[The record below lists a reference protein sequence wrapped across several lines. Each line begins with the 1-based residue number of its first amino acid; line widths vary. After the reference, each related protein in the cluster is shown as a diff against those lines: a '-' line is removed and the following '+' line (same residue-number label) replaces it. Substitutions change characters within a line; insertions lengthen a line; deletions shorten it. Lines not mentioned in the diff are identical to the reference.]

1 MSDEQSIHEKY
12 MRLAL
17 ENARAAKGQTAPN
30 PLVGSVIVNDG
41 RIVGIGAHLKPGE
54 PHAEIHALRMA
65 GEHAKD
71 GTIYVTLEPCSH
83 HGRTGPCAEAVVK
96 AGLARVVVA
105 APDPNPLVAGRGIKI
120 LRDAG
125 IEVIEGVLREES
137 EQLNEVFNR
146 YIVSKRPFVTVKSAT
161 TLDGKIATRTNSS
174 RWITS
179 AEAREDVHKLRHESG
194 AILVGVQTI
203 LHDDSQ
209 LNTRLPNGRN
219 PLRVVLDSTLRI
231 PEDARVVTDGEAPT
245 WIFTGSNADAAKR
258 ERLEAAGVRVIET
271 SGERVNLEQVLDT
284 LGESEI
290 SSLLVEGGGQVI
302 ASFVEQGLADKL
314 VLYMAPKLVG
324 GKDAPTFI
332 EGLGITDMN
341 EAVGLTGLTVEQ
353 LGPDL
358 KFEAYFPKG

>member
-1 MSDEQSIHEKY
+1 MSEMSIHETY

-17 ENARAAKGQTAPN
+17 ENARSAKGQTAPN
-30 PLVGSVIVNDG
+30 PMVGSVIVNEG

-65 GEHAKD
+65 GDHAKG

-83 HGRTGPCAEAVVK
+83 HGRTGPCAEAVVR
-96 AGLARVVVA
+96 AGLSRVVIA
-105 APDPNPLVAGRGIKI
+105 APDPNPLVAGRGVKI

-137 EQLNEVFNR
+137 ERLNEVFNR

-161 TLDGKIATRTNSS
+161 TLDGKIATRTSSS

-179 AEAREDVHKLRHESG
+179 AEAREDVHRLRHESG

-209 LNTRLPNGRN
+209 LTTRLPNGRN

-231 PEDARVVTDGEAPT
+231 PEDARVITDGEAPT
-245 WIFTGSNADAAKR
+245 WIFTGSNADPAKR

-271 SGERVNLEQVLDT
+271 DGERVNLEQVLDT
-284 LGESEI
+284 LGSSEI
-290 SSLLVEGGGQVI
+290 SSLLVEGGGQVN

-314 VLYMAPKLVG
+314 LLYMAPKLVG
-324 GKDAPTFI
+324 GKDAPTFL
-332 EGLGITDMN
+332 EGLGVGNMD
-341 EAVGLTGLTVEQ
+341 EAFELDDLRVEQ

-358 KFEAYFPKG
+358 KFEAYFRKG